1 MKKVFA
7 IIMSA
12 MMLVCFMPAMAFA
25 GGEAPAF
32 IAGQTYSSDNWTNNG
47 KFRLEISSG
56 EASAFAEVY
65 DDYSVLGKVVGEKV
79 DSTSVSAKVTMKNV
93 ASLGLKDGETRT
105 HEVGFGISKPIKPSL
120 PAFFP
125 HIFGCAEPQSTLY
138 TETNVQP
145 FSGATLNGK
154 VNGCDFTYK
163 VSAVTKETETIN
175 GKVTSVYTMTATP
188 NSTDAVRRAWHELTS
203 KVEPTQSSDK
213 TNDSKIEI
221 PKGAYL
227 QIGDQKLLFEENC
240 TVNPSDKT
248 SGGANKAIRDAAR
261 LLGPN
266 DGTKELEN
274 NVQMYIPKGSVLRV
288 GDSIATLKAGI
299 YIKSNSKAVKGED
312 LIALK
317 GDPTKPADKQL
328 VSMILAA
335 IKITDSAVADID
347 VNDLDITILTE
358 CYVTVDGKEN
368 TYVYGDTFTLPDA
381 GAGYKWVDANKNTVN
396 AGTITVTGDMV
407 LTKESTGSAGV
418 GGGGGFYV
426 PTVQKPEITI
436 IGSGKAD
443 LSADGRTATITAAA
457 GHELVSVVLNG
468 KEMGK
473 VEKLTGLK
481 TGDKATITFRAKTD
495 GKVEM
500 DKMIAQKA
508 SKLTLMAR
516 TAKTAKLNIKVVVK
530 GDLEAI
536 TDAGYTVK
544 YKFYRSTK
552 KSAGYKAML
561 TKKAPTYFNTCGKKG
576 TMYYYKARVMIYD
589 KEGNFVAQTALKQCK
604 YANRLWTK

>member
-25 GGEAPAF
+25 DEVPA
-32 IAGQTYSSDNWTNNG
+32 QNWENNG
-47 KFRLEISSG
+47 KFKLEISSG

-65 DDYSVLGKVVGEKV
+65 DDYSVLGKVVGEEV

-105 HEVGFGISKPIKPSL
+105 HEVRFGIPKQIKPSL

-125 HIFGCAEPQSTLY
+125 HIFGCAKPQSVLY
-138 TETNVQP
+138 PELKNVQP

-154 VNGCDFTYK
+154 VNGYGFTYT

-175 GKVTSVYTMTATP
+175 GKATSVYTMTAAP
-188 NSTDAVRRAWHELTS
+188 DNTDVVRKAWHELTS
-203 KVEPTQSSDK
+203 KVDPTKASDE

-227 QIGDQKLLFEENC
+227 QIGNQKLLFEENC

-248 SGGANKAIRDAAR
+248 SGGVNKAIRDAAR

-317 GDPTKPADKQL
+317 GDPTKPADEQL

-347 VNDLDITILTE
+347 DNNLDITILTE
-358 CYVTVDGKEN
+358 CYVTVDKKET
-368 TYVYGDTFTLPDA
+368 TYVYGDTFDLEPA
-381 GAGYKWVDANKNTVN
+381 GAGYKWVDADGKTVN
-396 AGTITVTGDMV
+396 AGTKEVKGDMV
-407 LTKESTGSAGV
+407 LTKESTGSAG
-418 GGGGGFYV
+418 GGGGGFVPMV
-426 PTVQKPEITI
+426 PTETPLD
-436 IGSGKAD
+436 KAK
-443 LSADGRTATITAAA
+443 AEANTAVKAA
-457 GHELVSVVLNG
+457 GSANKYDEAEQAEVKKIL
-468 KEMGK
+468 
-473 VEKLTGLK
+473 
-481 TGDKATITFRAKTD
+481 DKAEADIKAAKTED
-495 GKVEM
+495 EVKKIQEAAQAEIEKILTSEENAQIKALSGV
-500 DKMIAQKA
+500 DKDIFKA
-508 SKLTLMAR
+508 KSKYSKLRGKRAVKVTWNVPKGM
-516 TAKTAKLNIKVVVK
+516 KL
-530 GDLEAI
+530 D
-536 TDAGYTVK
+536 GYEV
-544 YKFYRSTK
+544 FRSTK
-552 KSAGYKAML
+552 KYSGFG
-561 TKKAPTYFNTCGKKG
+561 TKPYFTTSKTSYVNNKGLVKGK
-576 TMYYYKARVMIYD
+576 TYYYKVRGFAEINGERYYT
-589 KEGNFVAQTALKQCK
+589 GFS
-604 YANRLWTK
+604 TKAFRIIK

>member
-12 MMLVCFMPAMAFA
+12 MMLVCFMPTMAFA
-25 GGEAPAF
+25 TEDAQSFIANKTDAERDWNSVGKFKVELQTPAYSDSEKN
-32 IAGQTYSSDNWTNNG
+32 INLEGATAYAEVYEDYSVYAKLDNDKVNGHSVQATVAMRNVESLGCAGQTKTHPVGPFVAGMNAPFELQKYFPNIMGFRKATIAGSVNG
-47 KFRLEISSG
+47 NAFSYEISD
-56 EASAFAEVY
+56 FA
-65 DDYSVLGKVVGEKV
+65 
-79 DSTSVSAKVTMKNV
+79 
-93 ASLGLKDGETRT
+93 LKKGT
-105 HEVGFGISKPIKPSL
+105 
-120 PAFFP
+120 
-125 HIFGCAEPQSTLY
+125 
-138 TETNVQP
+138 
-145 FSGATLNGK
+145 
-154 VNGCDFTYK
+154 
-163 VSAVTKETETIN
+163 TKER
-175 GKVTSVYTMTATP
+175 VLTATP
-188 NSTDAVRRAWHELTS
+188 DSTENVRAAWKELTNQ
-203 KVEPTQSSDK
+203 VTTERYDSD
-213 TNDSKIEI
+213 DSMVVI
-221 PKGAYL
+221 PAGAYL
-227 QIGDQKLLFEENC
+227 QIGTQKLTFDKPY
-240 TVNPSDKT
+240 TINPSKDGVGNLE
-248 SGGANKAIRDAAR
+248 GGIRTAAS
-261 LLGPN
+261 L
-266 DGTKELEN
+266 DEN
-274 NVQMYIPKGSVLRV
+274 AATLKYGATVALYVPKDSVLRV
-288 GDSIATLKAGI
+288 GQSEAKLNHALLITSDVDTKKMTVDLKKLKESEQFGL
-299 YIKSNSKAVKGED
+299 VKNIFTFVDG
-312 LIALK
+312 AF
-317 GDPTKPADKQL
+317 GCFSGTTDKR
-328 VSMILAA
+328 
-335 IKITDSAVADID
+335 ID
-347 VNDLDITILTE
+347 VLSE
-358 CYVTVDGKEN
+358 YVVK
-368 TYVYGDTFTLPDA
+368 YGDQEVKVFHGKTFTLPA
-381 GAGYKWVDANKNTVN
+381 AAPGNKWVDPKSKTEY
-396 AGTITVTGDMV
+396 AGTITVTSDMELKQV
-407 LTKESTGSAGV
+407 EVGGST

-516 TAKTAKLNIKVVVK
+516 SAKTAKLNIKVVVK

>member
-25 GGEAPAF
+25 DEVPA
-32 IAGQTYSSDNWTNNG
+32 QNWENNG
-47 KFRLEISSG
+47 KFKLEISSG

-65 DDYSVLGKVVGEKV
+65 DDYSVLGKVVGEEV

-105 HEVGFGISKPIKPSL
+105 HEVRFGIPKQIKPSL

-125 HIFGCAEPQSTLY
+125 HIFGCAKPQSVLY
-138 TETNVQP
+138 PELKNVQP

-154 VNGCDFTYK
+154 VNGYGFTYT

-175 GKVTSVYTMTATP
+175 GKATSVYTMTAAP
-188 NSTDAVRRAWHELTS
+188 DNTDVVRKAWHELTS
-203 KVEPTQSSDK
+203 KVDPTKASDE

-227 QIGDQKLLFEENC
+227 QIGNQKLLFEENC

-248 SGGANKAIRDAAR
+248 SGGVNKAIRDAAR

-317 GDPTKPADKQL
+317 GDPTKPADEQL

-347 VNDLDITILTE
+347 DNNLDITILTE
-358 CYVTVDGKEN
+358 CYVTVDKKET
-368 TYVYGDTFTLPDA
+368 TYVYGDTFDLEPA
-381 GAGYKWVDANKNTVN
+381 GAGYKWVDADGKTVN
-396 AGTITVTGDMV
+396 AGTKEVKGDMV
-407 LTKESTGSAGV
+407 LTKESTGSTGV
-418 GGGGGFYV
+418 GGGGFVPMV
-426 PTVQKPEITI
+426 PTETPLD
-436 IGSGKAD
+436 KAK
-443 LSADGRTATITAAA
+443 AEANTAVKAA
-457 GHELVSVVLNG
+457 GSANKYDEAEQAEVKKIL
-468 KEMGK
+468 
-473 VEKLTGLK
+473 
-481 TGDKATITFRAKTD
+481 DKAEADIKAAKTED
-495 GKVEM
+495 EVKKIQEAAQAEIEKILTSEENAQIKALSGV
-500 DKMIAQKA
+500 DKDIFKA
-508 SKLTLMAR
+508 KSKYSKLRGKRAVKVTWNVPKGM
-516 TAKTAKLNIKVVVK
+516 KL
-530 GDLEAI
+530 D
-536 TDAGYTVK
+536 GYEV
-544 YKFYRSTK
+544 FRSTK
-552 KSAGYKAML
+552 KYSGFG
-561 TKKAPTYFNTCGKKG
+561 TKPYFTTSKTSYVNNKGLVKGK
-576 TMYYYKARVMIYD
+576 TYYYKVR
-589 KEGNFVAQTALKQCK
+589 GFVEINGERYYTGFS
-604 YANRLWTK
+604 TKAFRIIK

>member
-25 GGEAPAF
+25 
-32 IAGQTYSSDNWTNNG
+32 D
-47 KFRLEISSG
+47 G
-56 EASAFAEVY
+56 EASAKNWDKNGKFMVGLQSGATTATAEVY
-65 DDYSVLGKVVGEKV
+65 DDYSVLAKVSGNTV
-79 DSTSVSAKVTMKNV
+79 DAAALTVSAKMKNV
-93 ASLGLKDGETRT
+93 ESLGVTGERSY
-105 HEVGFGISKPIKPSL
+105 SKTFETGLNKGSQIPL
-120 PAFFP
+120 PTWFP
-125 HIFGCAEPQSTLY
+125 HIFGDNNTSA
-138 TETNVQP
+138 
-145 FSGATLNGK
+145 FGGATITGQVDGN
-154 VNGCDFTYK
+154 DFGYT
-163 VSAVTKETETIN
+163 VSGFTKKGETPE
-175 GKVTSVYTMTATP
+175 YELTATP
-188 NSTDAVRRAWHELTS
+188 TDIEKVRTAWHALTANVSTDVIG
-203 KVEPTQSSDK
+203 D
-213 TNDSKIEI
+213 NSKIEI
-221 PKGAYL
+221 PTGAYL
-227 QIGDQKLLFEENC
+227 QVGKEKLEFKSKCLVDPSSQNNGAG
-240 TVNPSDKT
+240 TVQ
-248 SGGANKAIRDAAR
+248 AIKDAAE
-261 LLGPN
+261 LN
-266 DGTKELEN
+266 TKAENAKENVELY
-274 NVQMYIPKGSVLRV
+274 VPKDSVIQLSSSLAKLNR
-288 GDSIATLKAGI
+288 GI
-299 YIKSNSKAVKGED
+299 YIRSDIQLPENTLASLRTAANTGLAETVVS
-312 LIALK
+312 LINVVDGTVALASPDADGK
-317 GDPTKPADKQL
+317 TKT
-328 VSMILAA
+328 
-335 IKITDSAVADID
+335 IKVDVLSA
-347 VNDLDITILTE
+347 
-358 CYVTVDGKEN
+358 YSVTVDDTKTKTETMYAYN
-368 TYVYGDTFTLPDA
+368 DTFTLPNA

-418 GGGGGFYV
+418 GGGGRFYV

-443 LSADGRTATITAAA
+443 LSADGRTATITANA

-481 TGDKATITFRAKTD
+481 TGDKATITFQAKTD
-495 GKVEM
+495 GKAEM

-516 TAKTAKLNIKVVVK
+516 SAKTAKKNIKVVVK
-530 GDLEAI
+530 GDLKAI

-561 TKKAPTYFNTCGKKG
+561 TKKAPTYFNTYGKKG

-589 KEGNFVAQTALKQCK
+589 KDGNFVAQTALKQCK

>member
-25 GGEAPAF
+25 SGETPAK
-32 IAGQTYSSDNWTNNG
+32 NWENNG
-47 KFRLEISSG
+47 KFKLEISSG

-65 DDYSVLGKVVGEKV
+65 DNYSVLGKVVGEEV

-105 HEVGFGISKPIKPSL
+105 HEVRFGIPKQIKPSL

-125 HIFGCAEPQSTLY
+125 HIFGCAEPQSVLY
-138 TETNVQP
+138 PELKNVQP
-145 FSGATLNGK
+145 FSGATLTGK
-154 VNGCDFTYK
+154 VNGYDFTYT

-175 GKVTSVYTMTATP
+175 GTATNVYTMTAIP
-188 NSTDAVRRAWHELTS
+188 DNTDAVRKAWHELTS
-203 KVEPTQSSDK
+203 KVDPTKASDE

-227 QIGDQKLLFEENC
+227 QIGNQKLLFEENC

-248 SGGANKAIRDAAR
+248 SGGVNKAIRDAAR

-317 GDPTKPADKQL
+317 GDPTKPADEQL

-347 VNDLDITILTE
+347 DKNLDITILTE
-358 CYVTVDGKEN
+358 CYVTVDKKET
-368 TYVYGDTFTLPDA
+368 TYVYGDTFDLEPA

-407 LTKESTGSAGV
+407 LTKESTGSIG
-418 GGGGGFYV
+418 GGGGGFVPIV
-426 PTVQKPEITI
+426 PTETPLD
-436 IGSGKAD
+436 KAK
-443 LSADGRTATITAAA
+443 AEANTAVKAA
-457 GHELVSVVLNG
+457 GSANKYDEAEQAEVKKIL
-468 KEMGK
+468 
-473 VEKLTGLK
+473 
-481 TGDKATITFRAKTD
+481 DKAEADIKAAKTED
-495 GKVEM
+495 EVKKIQEAAQAEIEKILTSEENAQIKALSGV
-500 DKMIAQKA
+500 DKDIFKA
-508 SKLTLMAR
+508 KSKYSKLRGKRAVKITWNVPKGM
-516 TAKTAKLNIKVVVK
+516 KL
-530 GDLEAI
+530 D
-536 TDAGYTVK
+536 GYEV
-544 YKFYRSTK
+544 FRSTK
-552 KSAGYKAML
+552 KYSGFG
-561 TKKAPTYFNTCGKKG
+561 TKPYFTTSKTSYVNSKGLVKGK
-576 TMYYYKARVMIYD
+576 TYYYKVR
-589 KEGNFVAQTALKQCK
+589 GFVEINGERYYTGFS
-604 YANRLWTK
+604 TKAFRIIK